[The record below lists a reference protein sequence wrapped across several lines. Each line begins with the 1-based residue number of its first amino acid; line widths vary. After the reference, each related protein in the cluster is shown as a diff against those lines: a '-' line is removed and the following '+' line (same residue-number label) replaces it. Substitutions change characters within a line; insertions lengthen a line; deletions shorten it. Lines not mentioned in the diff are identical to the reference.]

1 MIDKVISHYKILEK
15 LGEGGMGV
23 VYKAEDIKLK
33 REVAIKFLPDYISSN
48 QEERKRFEIEAQA
61 AASLNHPNICTIYS
75 IEEADDQTFIVM
87 EYIEGKELKDI
98 VETNRDMSLPINDV
112 LKYAVQIAE
121 GLEAAHKKGIVHRD
135 IKSSNIMISEDGK
148 VKIMDFGLAKLFNSQ
163 VTKSNQTLGTLSY
176 ISPEQLQGLK
186 VDFRADFWSFGVVLY
201 EMLTGTLPFQGDYEA
216 TVIYAI
222 LNEDP
227 KAIQNYRSDVPEN
240 IISLVSSMLQ
250 KDPDKRISSMNELME
265 KLKTKISTQEIKANG
280 EKSVAVLYFENMS
293 PEKENEYFCAGITE
307 DLITDLSRIKEL
319 RVIPR
324 SDVLPFRNK
333 EINSKKVGEMLKVP
347 FILEG
352 SVRKAG
358 QKIRISAQLV
368 DVKSGFPVW
377 ADRYDRSL
385 EDIFEIQME
394 VSQKITGA
402 LKLSLT
408 ETEKKLIGKKPTVDM
423 RAYDFYLRGRDFLSK
438 YGKRN
443 NEAAIQMFEFALSI
457 DADFALAYA
466 GLAEAYSYKYMW
478 YDGNLKWLG
487 KIIDVSEKALEKDP
501 GLTEAKFGIGMVYY
515 HQKRFNEAID
525 IFKKIIEEKND
536 FYLAYRWLGITSD
549 ILGDYD
555 SAIKYYKA
563 SATFK
568 PYSEEPLMQL
578 DMTYRR
584 KGDFESAK
592 KVEKEFLKIAEQK
605 LLINPDDV
613 IALSRV
619 AGVYSSQGDKEKAL
633 QTIKR
638 VMEIDPEDGL
648 AIYNSACVYARM
660 NMKDEALKYL
670 RIAFDNG
677 YKNIREWVKSDPDF
691 NTLRDDPEFKKII
704 DVEV

>member
-1 MIDKVISHYKILEK
+1 MIGKNISHYNIIEK
-15 LGEGGMGV
+15 LSEGGMGV

-61 AASLNHPNICTIYS
+61 AASLNHPNLCTIYS
-75 IEEADDQTFIVM
+75 IEEADDQAFIVM
-87 EYIEGKELKDI
+87 EFIEGKELKDI
-98 VETNRDMSLPINDV
+98 VETNRDKLLPINDV
-112 LKYAVQIAE
+112 LNYAIQIAK

-201 EMLTGTLPFQGDYEA
+201 EMLTGTLPFQGEYEA

-227 KAIQNYRSDVPEN
+227 KAIQNYRSDIPEN
-240 IISLVSSMLQ
+240 VISLVSSMLQ
-250 KDPDKRISSMNELME
+250 KDPDKRISSMNEIME
-265 KLKTKISTQEIKANG
+265 KLKTKISAQEIKANG

-368 DVKSGFPVW
+368 DVKSGFPIW
-377 ADRYDRSL
+377 AERYDRLL

-443 NEAAIQMFEFALSI
+443 NEAAIKMFEYALSI
-457 DADFALAYA
+457 DSDFALANA
-466 GLAEAYSYKYMW
+466 GLAEAYSYQYMW
-478 YDGNLKWLG
+478 YDGDLKWLG
-487 KIIDVSEKALEKDP
+487 KIINANDKALEIDSD
-501 GLTEAKFGIGMVYY
+501 LTEAQFGIGLVYY
-515 HQKRFNEAID
+515 HQKRFAEAINT
-525 IFKKIIEEKND
+525 FKKITEVKKD
-536 FYLAYRWLGITSD
+536 FYPAYRWLGITHD
-549 ILGDYD
+549 IIGDYD
-555 SAIKYYKA
+555 SAIEYYKITA
-563 SATFK
+563 ALK
-568 PYSEEPLMQL
+568 PYSEEPLMHL
-578 DMTYRR
+578 NMTYRR
-584 KGDFESAK
+584 KGNVEEAK
-592 KVEKEFLKIAEQK
+592 KVEKEFLKIAELK

-613 IALSRV
+613 ATLSRV

-648 AIYNSACVYARM
+648 AVYNSACVYARLD
-660 NMKDEALKYL
+660 MKEEALKYL
-670 RIAFDNG
+670 RTAFDSG

-691 NTLRDDPEFKKII
+691 NTLRDDSEFKKII